1 MTDGYGAKKSKEQ
14 FPVATLEDQR
24 KWTQL
29 VKSAWADDTLKQR
42 LLNDPAPLLREHGIA
57 IPAGAGV
64 RVVQDKDS
72 VACIVE
78 PVKSADDLA
87 ELTPSDL
94 SSVVGGVGA
103 GGGKVKYLEI
113 KLTNV
118 IVSSM

>member
-29 VKSAWADDTLKQR
+29 VKRAWNDDTLKQR

-57 IPAGAGV
+57 IPAGADV
-64 RVVQDKDS
+64 RVVQDKDT

-87 ELTPSDL
+87 ELATSDL
-94 SSVVGGVGA
+94 SGVVGGVGA
-103 GGGKVKYLEI
+103 GGGAVKYMEI
-113 KLTNV
+113 RLQDLLF
-118 IVSSM
+118 S

>member
-57 IPAGAGV
+57 IPAGADVLVGP
-64 RVVQDKDS
+64 RAPIPAQD
-72 VACIVE
+72 
-78 PVKSADDLA
+78 L
-87 ELTPSDL
+87 
-94 SSVVGGVGA
+94 VGA
-103 GGGKVKYLEI
+103 ACARTTPAGFRLSRVRLQRSCH
-113 KLTNV
+113 TPATDHF
-118 IVSSM
+118 

>member
-29 VKSAWADDTLKQR
+29 VKRAWTDETLKQQ
-42 LLNDPAPLLREHGIA
+42 LLNDPASLLREHGIA
-57 IPAGAGV
+57 IPAGADV
-64 RVVQDKDS
+64 RVVQDKDT

-87 ELTPSDL
+87 ELTTRDL
-94 SSVVGGVGA
+94 SGVVGGVGA

-113 KLTNV
+113 NLQELF
-118 IVSSM
+118 IS